1 MSKNANTYTK
11 LAQKLDG
18 KWRGVFPAV
27 TSKFTSN
34 EDLDFKEME
43 KHFSFQI
50 DAGVHGLVTGGSLG
64 EASTLSF
71 DEKLDVARVALHVA
85 DRRIPVLANVSETRT
100 ANALRFVEQA
110 AKMGVQGFMVMP
122 SVLYAADAREAKDN
136 LRAIAKAAQ
145 RPIMVYNNP
154 VSYKVDLTPEDFQDL
169 ADCELIVAIK
179 ESTDNIR
186 RITDLRNAVGERYQ
200 LFMGVDDLS
209 YEGLAVGADG
219 LLAGLCVAFPR
230 ETVALYDL
238 MQAKRFDQAL
248 KLYQWFMPLMHLDVS
263 SKLVQNLK
271 LVETLCGV
279 GNENVRLPRQPL
291 CGAERE
297 RVTSIVK
304 RALATRPDL
313 SSFDLPK

>member
-1 MSKNANTYTK
+1 MGTQLNS
-11 LAQKLDG
+11 

-27 TSKFTSN
+27 TSKFKEN

-43 KHFSFQI
+43 KHYAFQI
-50 DAGVHGLVTGGSLG
+50 ENGVHGLVTCGSLG

-71 DEKLDVARVALHVA
+71 EEKLDVTRIALNVA
-85 DRRIPVLANVSETRT
+85 DRRIPVLVNVSETRT

-136 LRAIAKAAQ
+136 LRLIAKAAQ
-145 RPIMVYNNP
+145 KPIMVYNNP

-169 ADCELIVAIK
+169 ADCEQLVAIK

-186 RITDLRNAVGERYQ
+186 RITDLRNAVGDRYQ

-209 YEGLAVGADG
+209 FEGLAVGADG
-219 LLAGLCVAFPR
+219 LLAGLCVAFPQ
-230 ETVALYDL
+230 ETVALYNL
-238 MQAKRFDQAL
+238 MQAKKFDQAL

-263 SKLVQNLK
+263 TKLVQNLK
-271 LVETLCGV
+271 LVETLVGV
-279 GNENVRLPRQPL
+279 GNENVRRPRQPL
-291 CGAERE
+291 VGADRE
-297 RVTSIVK
+297 RVTAVVRK
-304 RALATRPDL
+304 ALDTRPDL
-313 SSFDLPK
+313 SEFNLPA